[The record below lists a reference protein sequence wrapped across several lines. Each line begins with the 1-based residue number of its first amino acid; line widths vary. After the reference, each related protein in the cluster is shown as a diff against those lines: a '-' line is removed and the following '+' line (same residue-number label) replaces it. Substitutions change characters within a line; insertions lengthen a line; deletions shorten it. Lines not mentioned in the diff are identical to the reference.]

1 MMGAVIRRQCC
12 CTPKVKQWTA
22 SLCSN
27 SCIVTC
33 SGTGSLCI
41 PEITFCDSYR
51 ESIGLP
57 DALDSEKC
65 YIMILGGCLFVVN
78 DFTYVASCNPTPTST
93 RNIGTLYGVF
103 DKPES
108 GDCDQICTDIKDD
121 AYLVGPDVWTGG
133 FACGTNLTLTYQWPD
148 AYCRR
153 ETFTTN
159 GSCSPIC
166 VDPCVKKIGT
176 IVSAWSLGQ
185 FADQWYSQPVPC
197 SLLTPSCTNCGGY
210 LPSGYP
216 FGAGRKQ
223 NHQIGSN
230 FCPNVPANNCNSPAC
245 NVNDDF
251 NCYVQP
257 VATEYRT
264 YVEALTITRSCVY
277 PIGDGTGWID
287 EGPGSDTLGIDSCVF
302 RNLYPGCKAST
313 LATAINSALGQ
324 ASQVGSTTFVA
335 TGTNA
340 WIGSACILQSCI
352 GTACINISG
361 QGGNPYLWDGPYYS
375 NSGKTA
381 TWYAAPWLTY
391 VMTSGLTSTSFIRN
405 FSDSGCSCGGG
416 DGSID
421 CFGIQTGSTSGIYQ
435 SNNAA
440 TLSGPF
446 IEYGV
451 SFSASTFTMVDNPIG
466 NNQPCCPPPTIS

>member
-1 MMGAVIRRQCC
+1 MMSMVLPRTCC
-12 CTPKVKQWTA
+12 CGPKVRQWTA

-27 SCIVTC
+27 ACVVTC
-33 SGTGSLCI
+33 SGTGAICI

-57 DALDSEKC
+57 KALDTEKC

-78 DFTYVASCNPTPTST
+78 DPTYVSSCNDTPTST
-93 RNIGTLYGVF
+93 RNIGILYGVF
-103 DKPES
+103 DQPED
-108 GDCDQICTDIKDD
+108 GGCDEICTGIKDD
-121 AYLVGPDVWTGG
+121 DFLVGPDVWTGG
-133 FACGTNLTLTYQWPD
+133 FACGTPLTLTYQWPD
-148 AYCRR
+148 AYCRD

-166 VDPCVKKIGT
+166 IDPCVKKIGT

-185 FADQWYSQPVPC
+185 FPDQWYSNPVQC
-197 SLLTPSCTNCGGY
+197 SLTSIACTSCGGY

-216 FGAGRKQ
+216 FGSGRPQ

-230 FCPNVPANNCNSPAC
+230 LCPNIPLCTLAAC
-245 NVNDDF
+245 NVNDSF
-251 NCYVQP
+251 TCFVQP
-257 VATEYRT
+257 VASEFRVY
-264 YVEALTITRSCVY
+264 EQALTITRSCVY

-287 EGPGSDTLGIDSCVF
+287 LGPGSNVLGIDTCVF
-302 RNLYPGCKAST
+302 RNLEPGCKAST
-313 LATAINSALGQ
+313 LATAINNALGQ

-335 TGTNA
+335 VGTDA
-340 WIGSACILQSCI
+340 WIGNACVYPACAVSSACLPS
-352 GTACINISG
+352 S
-361 QGGNPYLWDGPYYS
+361 PYLWDGPYYS

-391 VMTSGLTSTSFIRN
+391 QMASNLVSSSFIRN

-421 CFGIQTGSTSGIYQ
+421 CFGIQYQ
-435 SNNAA
+435 STDGYYVSNNYPDN
-440 TLSGPF
+440 SGPV

-451 SFSASTFTMVDNPIG
+451 TFNAATFTMIDNPIIS
-466 NNQPCCPPPTIS
+466 NQPCCPPPGIS